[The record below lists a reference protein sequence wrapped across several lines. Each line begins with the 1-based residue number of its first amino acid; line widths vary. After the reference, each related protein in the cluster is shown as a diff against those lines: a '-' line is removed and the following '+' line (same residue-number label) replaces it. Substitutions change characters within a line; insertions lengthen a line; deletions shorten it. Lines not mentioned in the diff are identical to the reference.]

1 MEILFATSN
10 LNKLEEIQSMLPS
23 FIKLI
28 SLKEIKLEEDI
39 PETSSTIQGNAIQK
53 TNFIFNKFEISCF
66 ADDTG
71 LEVEA
76 LGGEPGVR
84 SARYAG
90 EQKKDDDNRALLLRN
105 LEGVEDRS
113 ARFKTVIS
121 LVFKNKQYLFE
132 GIINGAISFEEKGSM
147 GFGYD
152 SIFIPE
158 NETRSFAEMPLDEKN
173 KISHRGRAFSKMI
186 SFFEELNEDK

>member
-53 TNFIFNKFEISCF
+53 TDFIFNKFEINCF

-90 EQKKDDDNRALLLRN
+90 EQKKDDDNRTLLLSN
-105 LEGVEDRS
+105 LEGEENRS

>member
-10 LNKLEEIQSMLPS
+10 RNKLEEIQSMLPS
-23 FIKLI
+23 SIKLI
-28 SLKEIKLEEDI
+28 SLKDINLDEDI
-39 PETSSTIQGNAIQK
+39 PETSLTIEGNAIQK
-53 TNFIFNKFEISCF
+53 TDYIVENFNIHCF

-71 LEVEA
+71 LEIEV
-76 LGGEPGVR
+76 LGGEPGVK

-90 EQKKDDDNRALLLRN
+90 EDRSDFNNRKLLLDN
-105 LEGVEDRS
+105 LSGIKNRS

-121 LVFKNKQYLFE
+121 LFYKGHQYLFE
-132 GIINGAISFEEKGSM
+132 GIINGTISIEEKGDK

-158 NETRSFAEMPLDEKN
+158 NESRTFAEMPLDQKN
-173 KISHRGRAFSKMI
+173 EVSHRGRAFSKMI
-186 SFFEELNEDK
+186 AFFDELV

>member
-53 TNFIFNKFEISCF
+53 TDFIFNKFEISCF

>member
-53 TNFIFNKFEISCF
+53 TDFIFNKFEINCF

-71 LEVEA
+71 LEVEV

>member
-53 TNFIFNKFEISCF
+53 TDFIYNKFNINCF

-90 EQKKDDDNRALLLRN
+90 EQRDDNENRALLLSK
-105 LEGVEDRS
+105 LVGEDNRS

-121 LVFKNKQYLFE
+121 LLFNNKQYLFE
-132 GIINGAISFEEKGSM
+132 GIINGTISLEERGSK

-158 NETRSFAEMPLDEKN
+158 NETRSFAEMPLGEKN

-186 SFFEELNEDK
+186 SFFEELNENK

>member
-53 TNFIFNKFEISCF
+53 TDFIFNKFEINCF